1 MRTPSLRSSQ
11 DEKSLSSRTA
21 EYLTAQEVEALS
33 PIKYGGKLARAMYQ
47 RLEMLDLV
55 QESLCGWALMSEG
68 DWRQG
73 VGR

>member
-1 MRTPSLRSSQ
+1 MK
-11 DEKSLSSRTA
+11 KSPFHPGQLEDLA
-21 EYLTAQEVEALS
+21 VQEFEALS
-33 PIKYGGKLARAMYQ
+33 AIKHGGKLAGAMYQ

-55 QESLCGWALMSEG
+55 QESLCGWALTPEG